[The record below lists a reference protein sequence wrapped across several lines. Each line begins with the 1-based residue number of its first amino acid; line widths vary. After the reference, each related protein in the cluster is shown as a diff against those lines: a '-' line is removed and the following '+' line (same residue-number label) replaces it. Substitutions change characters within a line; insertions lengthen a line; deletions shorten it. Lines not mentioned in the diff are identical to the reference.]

1 MSEPTAGSVRV
12 WRLVKERHADTAFDG
27 EGARLYGG
35 RWNSIGHRVVYTS
48 ASLALAS
55 LETLVHLDN
64 ARPLPRFI
72 AFSVQIPADDIA
84 SAAGRYSL
92 PGQLP
97 HLTETRRIGDA
108 WINAG
113 RHLALSVPSAIIPQE
128 FNLLLNPAHPRF
140 AQLVIEPPI
149 GFAIDPRLR
158 RQSEVTQKT

>member
-1 MSEPTAGSVRV
+1 MSETGVASPRA
-12 WRLVKERHADTAFDG
+12 WRLVKERHLETAFDG

-35 RWNSIGHRVVYTS
+35 RWNSAGHRVVYTS
-48 ASLALAS
+48 SSLALAS

-64 ARPLPRFI
+64 ALPLPRFI
-72 AFSVQIPADDIA
+72 AFSVQMSMDDIA
-84 SAAGRYSL
+84 AAVLPGQYTF

-97 HLTETRRIGDA
+97 HLIETRLIGDE
-108 WINAG
+108 WLKAG

-140 AQLVIEPPI
+140 AQLVIATPV

-158 RQSEVTQKT
+158 R